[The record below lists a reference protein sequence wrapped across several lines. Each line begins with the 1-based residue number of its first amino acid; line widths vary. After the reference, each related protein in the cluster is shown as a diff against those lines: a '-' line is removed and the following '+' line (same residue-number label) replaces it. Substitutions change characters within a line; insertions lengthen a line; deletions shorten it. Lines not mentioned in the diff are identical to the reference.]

1 MQNLEIGVSGMPPPT
16 WVDWWQPCGLPPRAW
31 LHGDPFIRG
40 LQLVFHHFHLHQ
52 LGLERESRVRKCGF
66 EVRKLFN
73 FVIFV
78 YFGS

>member
-1 MQNLEIGVSGMPPPT
+1 MQNLEIKVSAMPPPT

-40 LQLVFHHFHLHQ
+40 LPPFHLQQ
-52 LGLERESRVRKCGF
+52 LGLERGSRERKCRF
-66 EVRKLFN
+66 EVSKLFN